1 MPSLQSG
8 LVDEYYFSTANDKL
22 DVAIETSLHVT
33 VQRKSCCDHK
43 KKKYIFPG
51 NSILGVDI
59 V

>member
-43 KKKYIFPG
+43 KKKKFFPG